1 MEDETEGMLSAW
13 VSVLSEWKL
22 FNIYADNG
30 EDIKRMKMLQNFFN
44 FYLNLSLSIRFQSIR
59 NMYHTHKP
67 LVQAS
72 HLHNFVILKIRCISL
87 CWDYTLFGST
97 I

>member
-44 FYLNLSLSIRFQSIR
+44 FYLNLHFRFDSNPFETCIIRINR
-59 NMYHTHKP
+59 
-67 LVQAS
+67 
-72 HLHNFVILKIRCISL
+72 
-87 CWDYTLFGST
+87 
-97 I
+97 